1 MSFPV
6 DEQLLAAFKKLSV
19 GQSQK
24 HGFDF
29 ENEIRTKVFDLKP
42 ETNNTDIHDIPHT
55 QNKFDKN
62 ENISI
67 KVTKNPKSVEC
78 GDILRFFDYD
88 FNFKNTIIVGKW
100 KQLNQYTKKIY
111 EIVEIDY
118 NQKFHEFLFG
128 GIPREEL
135 EEYIALIKA
144 IPYGN
149 VKDKSYIEKKKELQK
164 KYNMQIIIHPKVD
177 SKKQRRV
184 QCSIPFV
191 EEFITYKGETLR
203 GKSINTIINSGSR
216 KFKKQPES
224 VPA

>member
-1 MSFPV
+1 MTTFPV
-6 DEQLLAAFKKLSV
+6 DKQLLAAFKKLSV

-42 ETNNTDIHDIPHT
+42 ETNNTDIHDIPHE

-67 KVTKNPKSVEC
+67 KTTKNSKGVEC

-111 EIVEIDY
+111 ETDLYVY
-118 NQKFHEFLFG
+118 KYKQTQT
-128 GIPREEL
+128 PRM
-135 EEYIALIKA
+135 YT
-144 IPYGN
+144 
-149 VKDKSYIEKKKELQK
+149 
-164 KYNMQIIIHPKVD
+164 H
-177 SKKQRRV
+177 
-184 QCSIPFV
+184 
-191 EEFITYKGETLR
+191 THTLV
-203 GKSINTIINSGSR
+203 
-216 KFKKQPES
+216 FF
-224 VPA
+224 